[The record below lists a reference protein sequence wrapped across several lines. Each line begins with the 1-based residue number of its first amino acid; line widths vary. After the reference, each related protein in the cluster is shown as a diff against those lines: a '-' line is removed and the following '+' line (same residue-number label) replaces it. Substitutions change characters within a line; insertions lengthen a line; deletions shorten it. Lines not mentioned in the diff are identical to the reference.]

1 MYVMLWYRSCILDG
15 QTGSGKTFTLTGGPE
30 KYSDRGIIPR
40 AISKI
45 FNEFRTRTDV
55 SCKAYVSYLEIY
67 NEQGFDLLD
76 PSHDSKCL
84 EDLPKVTMLE
94 DAFGNYHLKNL
105 SMHAADNEETALN
118 LLFTGDT
125 NRAISETA
133 MNLASSRSH
142 CIFSIAM
149 ELRDV
154 GADKVK
160 RCKLHLVDLAGSE
173 RVGKTNSTG
182 SVLTE
187 AKHINQSLF
196 FLEMVIVALYE
207 KATAQRKHIPYRNSM
222 MTSVLRDSLG
232 GNCKTIM
239 IATINPEASHTDESL
254 STCRFAQ
261 RVSMI
266 KNKATINEDVDP
278 SIIIKRLKTEVL
290 TLREEVAYLK
300 GTAGEGDDLTP
311 KQIEEL
317 KEQIR
322 VFCNDPDPR
331 SLLNIGTLSLTK
343 LKESFGIFKNFVNE
357 GGAVGRGGDKG
368 GGTGGGS
375 DEYTGQIDDLKACLL
390 QRDNEIAILVNMVKK
405 SKQQQGSQG
414 GYGGGYSVNA
424 NNAISAGN
432 QFVSDGGQLS
442 SRSVGNEA
450 KTLRSKSN
458 GSVGM
463 GMDDD
468 IPFNSGGGVGRDG
481 GGAPTSAPAPGG
493 SDGRGVGSG
502 VGGSGSDGNKKKYAE
517 PVVMQV
523 KDTREKII
531 ERHLFGIPPP
541 DNRGMLEEGQ
551 ETFAYFATKSPLSQ
565 SIDENKR
572 ILKAKMEEAKFVG
585 ERANRSRDAIHFL
598 KSSIEKLRREK
609 LDVNDIY
616 ESKDGSGGAG
626 DGDMDDD
633 ATSELNKEEESYRR
647 AIEQEKTVFKESF
660 EKLRT
665 LRPEIEH
672 VRSFLEKCRGK
683 LQAQFDQWYN
693 NVLSREDILY
703 NSNNNPKH
711 SNYNSSTFASSA
723 DNSGSAGVAVANR
736 ESLGKSMDS
745 FPSITSHRS
754 GSSRDSSMR
763 ASGSVSGGSGATPAP
778 MSSSSLSSEVNED
791 IAAFNLAKEQ
801 MLKRRAEEMKKKQ
814 MG

>member
-1 MYVMLWYRSCILDG
+1 MLYIHFFISLCFCCCIDG

-55 SCKAYVSYLEIY
+55 SFKAFISYLEIY

-84 EDLPKVTMLE
+84 EDLPKVSMLE

-105 SMHAADNEETALN
+105 SMHTADNEETALN

-125 NRAISETA
+125 NRAISETS

-149 ELRDV
+149 EIRDA

-160 RCKLHLVDLAGSE
+160 RSKLHLVDLAGSE

-187 AKHINQSLF
+187 AKYINQSLF

-207 KATAQRKHIPYRNSM
+207 KATAERKHIPYRNSM

-266 KNKATINEDVDP
+266 KNKATINEDLDP
-278 SIIIKRLKTEVL
+278 SVIIKRLKSEVL

-311 KQIEEL
+311 NQIEEL
-317 KEQIR
+317 KVQIR
-322 VFCNDPDPR
+322 TFCDDNDPR
-331 SLLNIGTLSLTK
+331 SLLNIGSLSLTK
-343 LKESFGIFKNFVNE
+343 LKESFGIFKSFVRD
-357 GGAVGRGGDKG
+357 GGGTGRGGG
-368 GGTGGGS
+368 GGGGGS
-375 DEYTGQIDDLKACLL
+375 DEYAGQIEDLKACLL

-405 SKQQQGSQG
+405 GKQA
-414 GYGGGYSVNA
+414 GGGGGMSMGSSLNA
-424 NNAISAGN
+424 NNAIAAGNQYGGEPALTSRSAGN
-432 QFVSDGGQLS
+432 DS
-442 SRSVGNEA
+442 

-458 GSVGM
+458 GHMV
-463 GMDDD
+463 DDES
-468 IPFNSGGGVGRDG
+468 FNSGFGPGGKDRS
-481 GGAPTSAPAPGG
+481 GAPTSAPGAGPGA
-493 SDGRGVGSG
+493 S
-502 VGGSGSDGNKKKYAE
+502 KKVPE
-517 PVVMQV
+517 PPVVQV
-523 KDTREKII
+523 KDTRDKII
-531 ERHLFGIPPP
+531 ERHLFGIAPP
-541 DNRGMLEEGQ
+541 DNRGMLEEAPDS
-551 ETFAYFATKSPLSQ
+551 FKYFSTKSPLSQ
-565 SIDENKR
+565 SIEENKR
-572 ILKAKMEEAKFVG
+572 ILKAKMEEAKLMG
-585 ERANRSRDAIHFL
+585 ERGSRSRDAIHFL

-609 LDVNDIY
+609 LNVNDIY
-616 ESKDGSGGAG
+616 DGKDGDDGG
-626 DGDMDDD
+626 
-633 ATSELNKEEESYRR
+633 SENESDREEESYRR

-660 EKLRT
+660 EKIRT
-665 LRPEIEH
+665 LKPEIEH
-672 VRSFLEKCRGK
+672 VRKLLEKCRNN
-683 LQAQFDQWYN
+683 LQVQFDQWYN

-711 SNYNSSTFASSA
+711 GNY
-723 DNSGSAGVAVANR
+723 SGSGGSAKESNSKAN
-736 ESLGKSMDS
+736 DS

-754 GSSRDSSMR
+754 GSGSS
-763 ASGSVSGGSGATPAP
+763 SGGGGSSARTAVPAD
-778 MSSSSLSSEVNED
+778 VNED
-791 IAAFNLAKEQ
+791 IQAFNLAKEQ
-801 MLKRRAEEMKKKQ
+801 MLKRRAEEMSKKQ